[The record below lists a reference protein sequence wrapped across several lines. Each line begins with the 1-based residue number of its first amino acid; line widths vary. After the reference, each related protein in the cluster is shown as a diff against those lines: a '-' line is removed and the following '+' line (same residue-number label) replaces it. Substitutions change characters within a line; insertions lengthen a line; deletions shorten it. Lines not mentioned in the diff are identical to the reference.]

1 MSSVAKR
8 GSNVKVHYTGTLEDG
23 TVFDSSEGKDALA
36 FAVGAGQVI
45 DGFDEAVVGMA
56 VGEKKEVH
64 IPIEKAYGLRNDELM
79 MTVPI
84 EQVPED
90 LKPEIGDR
98 LEVGGPDG
106 SALRVV
112 VMDITDEDIIL
123 DGNPPLAG
131 QALNF
136 AIELVE
142 LDF

>member
-23 TVFDSSEGKDALA
+23 TVFDSSEGKETLS

-45 DGFDEAVVGMA
+45 DGFDEALVGMA
-56 VGEKKEVH
+56 VGDKKTVH
-64 IPIEKAYGLRNDELM
+64 IPVEKAYGLRNDELL

-90 LKPEIGDR
+90 LKPELGDR

-106 SALRVV
+106 SVLRVV
-112 VMDITDEDIIL
+112 VLDITEEDIIL

-131 QALNF
+131 QPLNF

>member
-23 TVFDSSEGKDALA
+23 TVFDSSEGKDALS
-36 FAVGAGQVI
+36 FDVGAGQVI

-56 VGEKKEVH
+56 VGDKKTVH
-64 IPIEKAYGLRNDELM
+64 IPVEKAYGLRNDELL

-90 LKPEIGDR
+90 LKPELGDR

-106 SALRVV
+106 SVLRVV
-112 VMDITDEDIIL
+112 VLDITDENIIL